1 MGGGGLVATAD
12 IVPRELAAVF
22 FANGDGFLP
31 SDAADNRIDGREVC
45 YGSAIAA
52 ELVLKAYL
60 LAKGWSDDRC
70 RRDIR
75 HDLEQALASARAAG
89 LDAASP
95 DLDGVIGVLN
105 IYYPKHAFDRFVPP
119 AGCKAFPTKARTIV
133 ASLFDIVRPHIEA
146 SGEGAERPKPP
157 REPLIRRQ

>member
-1 MGGGGLVATAD
+1 MG
-12 IVPRELAAVF
+12 PRVLAAVV

-95 DLDGVIGVLN
+95 DLDGVIGVLT

-133 ASLFDIVRPHIEA
+133 ASLFDIFRHHTADIGRA
-146 SGEGAERPKPP
+146 SCRERGC
-157 REPLIRRQ
+157 QT

>member
-1 MGGGGLVATAD
+1 MQVRTGSGLAS
-12 IVPRELAAVF
+12 LLFGF
-22 FANGDGFLP
+22 FFFSSRRRHTICALVTGVQTCALP
-31 SDAADNRIDGREVC
+31 I
-45 YGSAIAA
+45 
-52 ELVLKAYL
+52 YL

-119 AGCKAFPTKARTIV
+119 AGCKAFPTKARTLV

-146 SGEGAERPKPP
+146 SGEGASSEEHTSELQSFMRKHDHVF
-157 REPLIRRQ
+157 